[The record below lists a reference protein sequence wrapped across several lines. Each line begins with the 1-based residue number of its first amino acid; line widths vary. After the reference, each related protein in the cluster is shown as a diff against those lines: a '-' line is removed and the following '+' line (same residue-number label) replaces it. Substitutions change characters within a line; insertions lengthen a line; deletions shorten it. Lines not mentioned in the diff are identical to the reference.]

1 METGKRK
8 NTAVKWIIGILTAAA
23 AAVLIFILSIFAID
37 PMFHYHAPLKFLSY
51 PLVNERYQNNGIV
64 KHFDYDS
71 IITGTSMTENFKTSE
86 AQKLFSSDFIK
97 VAFSGGGYTEIGDNL
112 KAAYDSGHEI
122 KYVIWGLDYDKM
134 IYGKNY
140 RYTEKG
146 DFPDYLYNDSSLDDI
161 KYFFDPVVVKLAGS
175 VVKSTVTGR
184 AATSFDVYE
193 NWSAGYEYGRDEV
206 IKSCELNASA
216 SKMQQLTDAD
226 RAVVTENLNENVI
239 SIVKAHPET
248 TFYFFYPPYSIAHW
262 GMEINNG
269 QLDRTLGAEN
279 LITKELLKY
288 DNVRLYSF
296 RGNSEL
302 ICNLDNY
309 KDAKHYGEWVN
320 SQMLQWMKNDEYRI
334 TEENLAEYEKNAD
347 DLIKSYDYDQLFK

>member
-1 METGKRK
+1 MKTGKRK
-8 NTAVKWIIGILTAAA
+8 NTAIKWIIGILAAAA

-51 PLVNERYQNNGIV
+51 PLVNERYQNNGIAR
-64 KHFDYDS
+64 HFDYDS
-71 IITGTSMTENFKTSE
+71 VITGTSMTENFKTSE
-86 AQKLFSSDFIK
+86 AQKLFGSDFIK

-226 RAVVTENLNENVI
+226 RAVVTENL
-239 SIVKAHPET
+239 
-248 TFYFFYPPYSIAHW
+248 
-262 GMEINNG
+262 
-269 QLDRTLGAEN
+269 
-279 LITKELLKY
+279 ITKELLKY

>member
-1 METGKRK
+1 MKTGKRK
-8 NTAVKWIIGILTAAA
+8 NTAVKWIIGILAAAA

-71 IITGTSMTENFKTSE
+71 VITGTSMTENFKTSE
-86 AQKLFSSDFIK
+86 AQKLFGSDFIK

-193 NWSAGYEYGRDEV
+193 NWSAGYEYGRNEV

-226 RAVVTENLNENVI
+226 RAVVTENL
-239 SIVKAHPET
+239 
-248 TFYFFYPPYSIAHW
+248 
-262 GMEINNG
+262 
-269 QLDRTLGAEN
+269 
-279 LITKELLKY
+279 ITKELLKY
-288 DNVRLYSF
+288 GNVRLYSF

-347 DLIKSYDYDQLFK
+347 DLIKSYDYDQLLK

>member
-1 METGKRK
+1 MKTGKRK
-8 NTAVKWIIGILTAAA
+8 NTAIKWIIGILAAAA

-71 IITGTSMTENFKTSE
+71 VITGTSMTENFKTSE
-86 AQKLFSSDFIK
+86 AQKLFGSDFIK

-112 KAAYDSGHEI
+112 KAAYDSGHDI

-134 IYGKNY
+134 IYGKKY

-216 SKMQQLTDAD
+216 SKMQQLD
-226 RAVVTENLNENVI
+226 RCR
-239 SIVKAHPET
+239 PRRC
-248 TFYFFYPPYSIAHW
+248 
-262 GMEINNG
+262 NG
-269 QLDRTLGAEN
+269 
-279 LITKELLKY
+279 K
-288 DNVRLYSF
+288 
-296 RGNSEL
+296 SERE
-302 ICNLDNY
+302 CY
-309 KDAKHYGEWVN
+309 QYC
-320 SQMLQWMKNDEYRI
+320 
-334 TEENLAEYEKNAD
+334 
-347 DLIKSYDYDQLFK
+347 

>member
-1 METGKRK
+1 MKTGKRK
-8 NTAVKWIIGILTAAA
+8 NTAIKWIIGILAAAA

-64 KHFDYDS
+64 RHFDYDS
-71 IITGTSMTENFKTSE
+71 VITGTSMTENFKTSE
-86 AQKLFSSDFIK
+86 AQKLFGSDFIK

-112 KAAYDSGHEI
+112 KAAYDSGHDI

-226 RAVVTENLNENVI
+226 RAVVTENL
-239 SIVKAHPET
+239 
-248 TFYFFYPPYSIAHW
+248 
-262 GMEINNG
+262 
-269 QLDRTLGAEN
+269 
-279 LITKELLKY
+279 ITKELLKY

>member
-1 METGKRK
+1 MKTGKRK
-8 NTAVKWIIGILTAAA
+8 NTAVKWIIGILAAAA

-51 PLVNERYQNNGIV
+51 PLVNERYQNNGIAR
-64 KHFDYDS
+64 HFDYDS
-71 IITGTSMTENFKTSE
+71 VITGTSMTENFKTSE
-86 AQKLFSSDFIK
+86 AQKLFGSDFIK

-112 KAAYDSGHEI
+112 KAAYDSGHDI

-226 RAVVTENLNENVI
+226 RAVVTENL
-239 SIVKAHPET
+239 
-248 TFYFFYPPYSIAHW
+248 
-262 GMEINNG
+262 
-269 QLDRTLGAEN
+269 
-279 LITKELLKY
+279 ITKELLKY

>member
-1 METGKRK
+1 MKTGKRK
-8 NTAVKWIIGILTAAA
+8 NTAAKWIIGILAAAA

-64 KHFDYDS
+64 KHF
-71 IITGTSMTENFKTSE
+71 
-86 AQKLFSSDFIK
+86 
-97 VAFSGGGYTEIGDNL
+97 
-112 KAAYDSGHEI
+112 
-122 KYVIWGLDYDKM
+122 DYDKM

>member
-1 METGKRK
+1 MKTWKRK
-8 NTAVKWIIGILTAAA
+8 NTAVKWIIGILAAA
-23 AAVLIFILSIFAID
+23 VAAVLIFILSIFAID

-51 PLVNERYQNNGIV
+51 PLVNERYQNNGIAR
-64 KHFDYDS
+64 HF
-71 IITGTSMTENFKTSE
+71 
-86 AQKLFSSDFIK
+86 
-97 VAFSGGGYTEIGDNL
+97 
-112 KAAYDSGHEI
+112 
-122 KYVIWGLDYDKM
+122 DYDKM

-161 KYFFDPVVVKLAGS
+161 KYFFDPVVIRLTGS
-175 VVKSTVTGR
+175 VVKSTVIGR
-184 AATSFDVYE
+184 VPTSFDVYA
-193 NWSAGYEYGRDEV
+193 NWSADYEYGRDEV

-269 QLDRTLGAEN
+269 QLDRTLGAEK

>member
-1 METGKRK
+1 MSLCLIPAGIEGYAFVDCILADVKCFCAVSVAVPTGEHIALFDGVVFNIDKLTVH
-8 NTAVKWIIGILTAAA
+8 NLLILYLR
-23 AAVLIFILSIFAID
+23 AAVRVE
-37 PMFHYHAPLKFLSY
+37 SY
-51 PLVNERYQNNGIV
+51 R
-64 KHFDYDS
+64 
-71 IITGTSMTENFKTSE
+71 KTRM
-86 AQKLFSSDFIK
+86 
-97 VAFSGGGYTEIGDNL
+97 
-112 KAAYDSGHEI
+112 AYC
-122 KYVIWGLDYDKM
+122 
-134 IYGKNY
+134 KNY
-140 RYTEKG
+140 TGNKNNNTHEYKPIGGSYRY
-146 DFPDYLYNDSSLDDI
+146 FDI
-161 KYFFDPVVVKLAGS
+161 SVKPS
-175 VVKSTVTGR
+175 R
-184 AATSFDVYE
+184 
-193 NWSAGYEYGRDEV
+193 GYEYGRDEV

-279 LITKELLKY
+279 LITKELLRY

-296 RGNSEL
+296 RCNSEL

>member
-1 METGKRK
+1 MKTGKRK
-8 NTAVKWIIGILTAAA
+8 NTAIKWIIGILAAAA

-64 KHFDYDS
+64 RHFDYDS
-71 IITGTSMTENFKTSE
+71 VITGTSMTENFKTSE
-86 AQKLFSSDFIK
+86 AQKLFGSDFIK

-216 SKMQQLTDAD
+216 SKM
-226 RAVVTENLNENVI
+226 
-239 SIVKAHPET
+239 
-248 TFYFFYPPYSIAHW
+248 
-262 GMEINNG
+262 
-269 QLDRTLGAEN
+269 
-279 LITKELLKY
+279 
-288 DNVRLYSF
+288 
-296 RGNSEL
+296 
-302 ICNLDNY
+302 
-309 KDAKHYGEWVN
+309 
-320 SQMLQWMKNDEYRI
+320 
-334 TEENLAEYEKNAD
+334 
-347 DLIKSYDYDQLFK
+347 

>member
-1 METGKRK
+1 MKTGKRK
-8 NTAVKWIIGILTAAA
+8 NTAIKWIIGILAAAA

-71 IITGTSMTENFKTSE
+71 VITGTSMTENFKTSE
-86 AQKLFSSDFIK
+86 AQKLFGSDFIK

-226 RAVVTENLNENVI
+226 RAVVTENL
-239 SIVKAHPET
+239 
-248 TFYFFYPPYSIAHW
+248 
-262 GMEINNG
+262 
-269 QLDRTLGAEN
+269 
-279 LITKELLKY
+279 ITKELLKY

-347 DLIKSYDYDQLFK
+347 DLIKSYDYDQLLK

>member
-1 METGKRK
+1 MKGLSIYKKCDKIEISTKGIWGGNMKTGKRK
-8 NTAVKWIIGILTAAA
+8 NTAAKWIIGILAAAA

-71 IITGTSMTENFKTSE
+71 VITGTSMTENFKTSE
-86 AQKLFSSDFIK
+86 AQKL
-97 VAFSGGGYTEIGDNL
+97 
-112 KAAYDSGHEI
+112 
-122 KYVIWGLDYDKM
+122 
-134 IYGKNY
+134 
-140 RYTEKG
+140 
-146 DFPDYLYNDSSLDDI
+146 
-161 KYFFDPVVVKLAGS
+161 FDPVVVKLAGS

>member
-1 METGKRK
+1 MKTGKRK
-8 NTAVKWIIGILTAAA
+8 NTAIKWIIGILAAAA

-51 PLVNERYQNNGIV
+51 PLVNERYQNNGIAR
-64 KHFDYDS
+64 HFDYDS
-71 IITGTSMTENFKTSE
+71 
-86 AQKLFSSDFIK
+86 
-97 VAFSGGGYTEIGDNL
+97 
-112 KAAYDSGHEI
+112 GHDI

-134 IYGKNY
+134 IYGKKY

>member
-1 METGKRK
+1 MKGLSIYKKCDKIEISTKGIWGGNMKTGKRK
-8 NTAVKWIIGILTAAA
+8 NTAAKWIIGILAAA

-71 IITGTSMTENFKTSE
+71 VITGTSMTENFKTSE
-86 AQKLFSSDFIK
+86 AQKLFGSDFIK

-112 KAAYDSGHEI
+112 KTAYDSGHDI

-226 RAVVTENLNENVI
+226 APL
-239 SIVKAHPET
+239 
-248 TFYFFYPPYSIAHW
+248 
-262 GMEINNG
+262 
-269 QLDRTLGAEN
+269 
-279 LITKELLKY
+279 
-288 DNVRLYSF
+288 
-296 RGNSEL
+296 
-302 ICNLDNY
+302 
-309 KDAKHYGEWVN
+309 
-320 SQMLQWMKNDEYRI
+320 
-334 TEENLAEYEKNAD
+334 
-347 DLIKSYDYDQLFK
+347 

>member
-1 METGKRK
+1 M
-8 NTAVKWIIGILTAAA
+8 
-23 AAVLIFILSIFAID
+23 
-37 PMFHYHAPLKFLSY
+37 P
-51 PLVNERYQNNGIV
+51 
-64 KHFDYDS
+64 
-71 IITGTSMTENFKTSE
+71 
-86 AQKLFSSDFIK
+86 
-97 VAFSGGGYTEIGDNL
+97 
-112 KAAYDSGHEI
+112 
-122 KYVIWGLDYDKM
+122 
-134 IYGKNY
+134 
-140 RYTEKG
+140 
-146 DFPDYLYNDSSLDDI
+146 
-161 KYFFDPVVVKLAGS
+161 
-175 VVKSTVTGR
+175 
-184 AATSFDVYE
+184 TSFDVYE
-193 NWSAGYEYGRDEV
+193 NWSACYEYGRDEV

-296 RGNSEL
+296 RCNSEL

>member
-1 METGKRK
+1 MKTGKRK
-8 NTAVKWIIGILTAAA
+8 NTAVKWIIGILAAAA

-64 KHFDYDS
+64 RHFDYDS
-71 IITGTSMTENFKTSE
+71 VITGTSMTENFKTSE
-86 AQKLFSSDFIK
+86 AQKLFGSDFIK

-226 RAVVTENLNENVI
+226 RAVVTENL
-239 SIVKAHPET
+239 
-248 TFYFFYPPYSIAHW
+248 
-262 GMEINNG
+262 
-269 QLDRTLGAEN
+269 
-279 LITKELLKY
+279 ITKELLKY
-288 DNVRLYSF
+288 GNVRLYSF

-347 DLIKSYDYDQLFK
+347 DLIKSYDYDQLLK

>member
-1 METGKRK
+1 MKTGKRK
-8 NTAVKWIIGILTAAA
+8 NTAIKWIIGILAAAA

-71 IITGTSMTENFKTSE
+71 VITGTS
-86 AQKLFSSDFIK
+86 
-97 VAFSGGGYTEIGDNL
+97 
-112 KAAYDSGHEI
+112 
-122 KYVIWGLDYDKM
+122 
-134 IYGKNY
+134 
-140 RYTEKG
+140 KG
-146 DFPDYLYNDSSLDDI
+146 DSPDYLYNDSSLDDI

-296 RGNSEL
+296 RCNSEL

>member
-1 METGKRK
+1 MKTGKRK
-8 NTAVKWIIGILTAAA
+8 NTAIKWIIGILAAAA

-51 PLVNERYQNNGIV
+51 PLVNERYQNNGIAR
-64 KHFDYDS
+64 HFDYDS
-71 IITGTSMTENFKTSE
+71 VITGTSMTENFKTSE
-86 AQKLFSSDFIK
+86 AQKLFGSDFIK

-226 RAVVTENLNENVI
+226 RAVVTENLNENVSVLSKRIPRPHSI
-239 SIVKAHPET
+239 S
-248 TFYFFYPPYSIAHW
+248 SI
-262 GMEINNG
+262 
-269 QLDRTLGAEN
+269 
-279 LITKELLKY
+279 
-288 DNVRLYSF
+288 RLT
-296 RGNSEL
+296 
-302 ICNLDNY
+302 
-309 KDAKHYGEWVN
+309 A
-320 SQMLQWMKNDEYRI
+320 
-334 TEENLAEYEKNAD
+334 
-347 DLIKSYDYDQLFK
+347 

>member
-1 METGKRK
+1 MKTGKRK
-8 NTAVKWIIGILTAAA
+8 NTAIKWIIGILAAAA

-51 PLVNERYQNNGIV
+51 PLVNERYQNNGIAR
-64 KHFDYDS
+64 HF
-71 IITGTSMTENFKTSE
+71 
-86 AQKLFSSDFIK
+86 
-97 VAFSGGGYTEIGDNL
+97 
-112 KAAYDSGHEI
+112 
-122 KYVIWGLDYDKM
+122 DYDKM

-248 TFYFFYPPYSIAHW
+248 TFYFFYPPYSMAHW

-279 LITKELLKY
+279 LITKELLRY

-296 RGNSEL
+296 RCNSEL

>member
-1 METGKRK
+1 MKTGKRK
-8 NTAVKWIIGILTAAA
+8 NTAIKWIIGILAAAA

-71 IITGTSMTENFKTSE
+71 
-86 AQKLFSSDFIK
+86 
-97 VAFSGGGYTEIGDNL
+97 
-112 KAAYDSGHEI
+112 GHDI

-134 IYGKNY
+134 IYGKKY

-296 RGNSEL
+296 RCNSEL

>member
-1 METGKRK
+1 MKTGKRK
-8 NTAVKWIIGILTAAA
+8 NTAIKWIIGILAAA
-23 AAVLIFILSIFAID
+23 AASVLIFILSIFAID

-51 PLVNERYQNNGIV
+51 PLVNERYQNNGIAR
-64 KHFDYDS
+64 HFDYDS
-71 IITGTSMTENFKTSE
+71 VITGTSMTENFKTSE
-86 AQKLFSSDFIK
+86 AQKLFGSDFIK

-112 KAAYDSGHEI
+112 KAAYDSGHDI

-226 RAVVTENLNENVI
+226 RAVVTENL
-239 SIVKAHPET
+239 
-248 TFYFFYPPYSIAHW
+248 
-262 GMEINNG
+262 
-269 QLDRTLGAEN
+269 
-279 LITKELLKY
+279 ITKELLKY

>member
-1 METGKRK
+1 MKTGKRK
-8 NTAVKWIIGILTAAA
+8 NTAIKWIIGILAAAA

-51 PLVNERYQNNGIV
+51 PLVNERYQNNGIAR
-64 KHFDYDS
+64 HFDYDS
-71 IITGTSMTENFKTSE
+71 VITGTSMTENFKTSE
-86 AQKLFSSDFIK
+86 AQKLFGSDFIK

-226 RAVVTENLNENVI
+226 RAVVTENL
-239 SIVKAHPET
+239 
-248 TFYFFYPPYSIAHW
+248 
-262 GMEINNG
+262 
-269 QLDRTLGAEN
+269 
-279 LITKELLKY
+279 ITKELLRY

-296 RGNSEL
+296 RCNSEL

-347 DLIKSYDYDQLFK
+347 DLIKSYDYDQLFKRRRISTNIIL